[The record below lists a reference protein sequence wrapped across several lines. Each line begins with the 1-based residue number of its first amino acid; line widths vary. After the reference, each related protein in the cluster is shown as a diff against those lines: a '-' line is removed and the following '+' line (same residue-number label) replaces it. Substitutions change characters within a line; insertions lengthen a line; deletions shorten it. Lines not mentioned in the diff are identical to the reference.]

1 MLLRL
6 TSEVGHNPTRS
17 ERHRFVDR
25 RMAGIRKGATM
36 DVLVGQNIRMYR
48 FSRALSQSELGRRV
62 GVCLQQIQKYERD
75 TNRVSASRLTRIAAA
90 LGVPL
95 MMLFDDGSRAV
106 DDEQSLYALLDNR
119 YATRLLHA
127 FELVPHEAQ
136 RTAILRVIEVIGDAG
151 GRRR

>member
-1 MLLRL
+1 
-6 TSEVGHNPTRS
+6 
-17 ERHRFVDR
+17 
-25 RMAGIRKGATM
+25 
-36 DVLVGQNIRMYR
+36 
-48 FSRALSQSELGRRV
+48 
-62 GVCLQQIQKYERD
+62 
-75 TNRVSASRLTRIAAA
+75 
-90 LGVPL
+90 

-136 RTAILRVIEVIGDAG
+136 RTAILRVIVIGDAG